1 MRRITNLNA
10 FHSVEMPN
18 SQKSVTEFP
27 GKDSFKLLKV
37 SVVCLEMSSDS
48 KIIFEEN
55 FSELKHT
62 IKPLRSEMISECR
75 KSNDFTVCTSSKNL
89 SREPS
94 QGNSV
99 QVSNCRVFSP
109 LRTVTR

>member
-10 FHSVEMPN
+10 FRSVEMPN

-48 KIIFEEN
+48 KIIFA
-55 FSELKHT
+55 F
-62 IKPLRSEMISECR
+62 LRKIFPS
-75 KSNDFTVCTSSKNL
+75 L
-89 SREPS
+89 SIP
-94 QGNSV
+94 
-99 QVSNCRVFSP
+99 
-109 LRTVTR
+109 